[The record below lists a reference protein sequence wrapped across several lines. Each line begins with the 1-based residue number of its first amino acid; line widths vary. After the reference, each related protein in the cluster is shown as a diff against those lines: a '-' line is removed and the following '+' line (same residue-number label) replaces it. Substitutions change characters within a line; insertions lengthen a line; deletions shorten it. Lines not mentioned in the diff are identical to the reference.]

1 MSENKINNESKI
13 LLRIID
19 SEGKVHKM
27 PPPSCKI
34 RSKDFAY
41 VCVDIGLPVIKH
53 QKKHDIMVAYTIDL
67 SITPL
72 KDALNF
78 V

>member
-1 MSENKINNESKI
+1 
-13 LLRIID
+13 
-19 SEGKVHKM
+19 M

-41 VCVDIGLPVIKH
+41 VCIDIGLPIIKH

-67 SITPL
+67 SMTPL
-72 KDALNF
+72 KNAL
-78 V
+78 